1 MSLELEGA
9 QNLKQSDKETCKDR
23 IKDAIISRGEDF
35 TRFMNCYSFGDDY
48 MIEADPEDEV
58 LEEFYNYGLDI
69 SMVSMGTFKD
79 QKEPYLR
86 YQLSWGGPSEEIN
99 FYQNGRVEFVFKDW
113 FDYASIEISHLEWV
127 QWLKQYLEDIELLT
141 NQAFYKAWEGE

>member
-1 MSLELEGA
+1 MVHST
-9 QNLKQSDKETCKDR
+9 NKEKTCEDR
-23 IKDAIISRGEDF
+23 IEDAIISRGEDF
-35 TRFMNCYSFGDDY
+35 TRFMACFSFGDDY
-48 MIEADPEDEV
+48 MNEADEEDEV

-69 SMVSMGTFKD
+69 SMVSMGTFKN
-79 QKEPYLR
+79 QKEPNLR

-127 QWLKQYLEDIELLT
+127 EWLRSYLVDMELLT
-141 NQAFYKAWEGE
+141 DQKYFDAWRGE